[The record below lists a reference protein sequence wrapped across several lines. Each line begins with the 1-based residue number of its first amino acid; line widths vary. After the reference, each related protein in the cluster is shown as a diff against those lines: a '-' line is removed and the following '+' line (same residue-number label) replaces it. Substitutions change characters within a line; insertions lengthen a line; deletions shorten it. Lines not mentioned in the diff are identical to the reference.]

1 MNIPKSIK
9 SNMVFAKNKN
19 PKVQFNLQFSWI
31 PQSNRSSFSKKFY
44 LFYKKKKKK
53 LFFLFYIITFTKH
66 PYQSIYFIIFLYSSF
81 NIILSYSTLPFLD
94 SQKIK

>member
-44 LFYKKKKKK
+44 LFYKKKKKIIFSILHHHFYK
-53 LFFLFYIITFTKH
+53 TPISIHLFYNI
-66 PYQSIYFIIFLYSSF
+66 FIFF
-81 NIILSYSTLPFLD
+81 F
-94 SQKIK
+94 

>member
-44 LFYKKKKKK
+44 LFYKKKKKNY
-53 LFFLFYIITFTKH
+53 FFYFTSSLLQNTH
-66 PYQSIYFIIFLYSSF
+66 INPSIL
-81 NIILSYSTLPFLD
+81 
-94 SQKIK
+94 

>member
-44 LFYKKKKKK
+44 LFYKKKKK
-53 LFFLFYIITFTKH
+53 
-66 PYQSIYFIIFLYSSF
+66 IYFFYFTSSLLQ
-81 NIILSYSTLPFLD
+81 NTHINPSIL
-94 SQKIK
+94 